1 MSQPAN
7 ALPPGAEPTTA
18 QSILIVDDMMDVRL
32 LLRDALEDMGFENI
46 KECSDGSEA
55 LNQIQTKNL
64 T

>member
-1 MSQPAN
+1 MSTA
-7 ALPPGAEPTTA
+7 ASAEPHYPHH
-18 QSILIVDDMMDVRL
+18 ILIVDDAMDMRL
-32 LLRDALEDMGFENI
+32 LIIDALEDMGFTKI